1 MENFFLMKHITLI
14 FSLLLLLAS
23 PLAHSVNN
31 YNRYD
36 IQDTPVGFGAKG
48 TYGVPICNNDG
59 TFSAP
64 AGWTLVTCSSLS
76 EINTA
81 LGGSDA
87 DLHKIILVNAG
98 SYGELSL
105 SKNYQYVSIIGKGNV
120 KFTKISISKGNN
132 IFVRNITF
140 DSFSNDGFPITAGS
154 CNIWVDHCTIGL
166 PTTSLDKE
174 HPDGAM
180 DITGNGS
187 LYLTISWCK
196 YRNHWKTMLHGS
208 SDSDASTDDRFIT
221 HFGNYYYNTHQRTP
235 RIRGGRTHVL
245 NCLYENTG
253 FHRVTNMTSQ
263 EHTMSDQM
271 VYKDDGEYLR
281 NRLVVSDGYGVMA
294 TKNSDVVVDSC
305 FFFDV
310 RWPIVCSLAD
320 CASFREKYG
329 DLQSPDINNGCVSGK
344 GPNGGVSHCRQ
355 TGNGYF
361 DKGLP
366 DTIRVKND
374 TVSSSSCGTMV
385 VPLDY
390 SYVDRNGETQY
401 VINPGMLNPGKR
413 SIKFDEFDGENA
425 FQPSSYAY
433 YYPTWYEPML
443 NTEVFATVSKYAGA
457 DTYSMDCSAAAPTLV
472 LTSGSKDQTNVTT
485 ISTVVFTYGGGATGA
500 VVTGLPDANFTINT
514 SAKTITLSGTLAA
527 TANYTVKT
535 LGGSGDPV
543 EIVGCLSKTST
554 TYSVL
559 DYSGDICGAT
569 ATMIANVASSGTYSL
584 VVYDGVTPVS
594 TVWSGSLTSGR
605 NALTFN
611 TSTLSAGSYTVK
623 LLDSGS
629 SVIGSQD
636 IEVE

>member
-1 MENFFLMKHITLI
+1 MKHLI
-14 FSLLLLLAS
+14 LSICLLCDILVAT
-23 PLAHSVNN
+23 ATNN

-36 IQDTPVGFGAKG
+36 IQDTPIGFGAKG
-48 TYGVPICNNDG
+48 TYGVPVCNNDG

-64 AGWTLVTCSSLS
+64 DGWTLVTCSTLS

-87 DLHKIILVNAG
+87 NLHKIIMVNAG

-105 SKNYQYVSIIGKGNV
+105 SKNYQYVSIIGKGGV
-120 KFTKISISKGNN
+120 YFDKISISKGNN
-132 IFVRNITF
+132 ILVRNITF
-140 DSFSNDGFPITAGS
+140 QNFSNDGFPITAGS

-166 PTTSLDKE
+166 LTTSTDKE
-174 HPDGAM
+174 LPDGAM
-180 DITGNGS
+180 DITGNGN

-196 YRNHWKTMLHGS
+196 FRNHWKTMLHGGN
-208 SDSDASTDDRFIT
+208 DSDASTDDRFIT
-221 HFGNYYYNTHQRTP
+221 HYCNYYYNTHQRTP
-235 RIRGGRTHVL
+235 RIRGGKTHVL

-253 FHRVTNMTSQ
+253 FHRVGNMTSQ

-271 VYKDDGEYLR
+271 VYKDDGEYLK
-281 NRLVVSDGYGVMA
+281 NRLVVSDGYGIMA

-320 CASFREKYG
+320 CQSFRDKYG

-344 GPNGGVSHCRQ
+344 GPNGGVTHCRQ

-366 DTIRVKND
+366 DTIRVKDD

-390 SYVDRNGETQY
+390 SYTDNHGETQY
-401 VINPGMLNPGKR
+401 VINPSALNPGKR

-425 FQPSSYAY
+425 FQPSDYNY
-433 YYPTWYEPML
+433 YYPSWYESMP
-443 NTEVFATVSKYAGA
+443 NTEVYETVSKYAGA
-457 DTYSMDCSAAAPTLV
+457 DSYSMDCSAAAPTLV

-485 ISTVVFTYGGGATGA
+485 ISSTVFTYGGGASG
-500 VVTGLPDANFTINT
+500 VVVSGLPNSNFSINT
-514 SAKTITLSGTLAA
+514 STKTVTLSGTLAA
-527 TANYTVKT
+527 TANYCIKT
-535 LGGSGDPV
+535 LGGSGEPV
-543 EIVGCLSKTST
+543 EIVGTLSKTST

-559 DYSGDICGAT
+559 DYTGDICGTT
-569 ATMIANVASSGTYSL
+569 ATLTTTIGSNGTYTLAVYNGESL
-584 VVYDGVTPVS
+584 VRN
-594 TVWSGSLTSGR
+594 VWSGTLTAGR
-605 NALTFN
+605 NSVTFN
-611 TSTLSAGSYTVK
+611 TTSLSSGSYTLK

-629 SVIGSQD
+629 SVVASQPLV
-636 IEVE
+636 VE